1 MIFFAQPKILAVGL
15 NDKEEA
21 LKKLPVRVVSCP
33 NGTDAAS
40 VLRDERVSIV
50 ITAWDLDDMPD
61 GLFVRRLK
69 VVKPDVKT
77 IVFIKSQDT
86 SEEINARS
94 VGASVVLTDKTS
106 DEMFQRAVIE
116 ANKFQEAGSLKN
128 NRAE

>member
-15 NDKEEA
+15 NDKEKA
-21 LKKLPVRVVSCP
+21 LKELPVRLVSCLS
-33 NGTDAAS
+33 GADAAS
-40 VLRDERVSIV
+40 VLKDERVSIV

-69 VVKPDVKT
+69 VVKPDIKT
-77 IVFIKSQDT
+77 IVFIKAQNA

-106 DEMFQRAVIE
+106 DEMFRRTVIE
-116 ANKFQEAGSLKN
+116 ANRFQETGLKN
-128 NRAE
+128 DMTR

>member
-33 NGTDAAS
+33 SGTDAAS

-69 VVKPDVKT
+69 VVKPDIKT

-86 SEEINARS
+86 CEEINARS

-116 ANKFQEAGSLKN
+116 ANKTQEAGKP
-128 NRAE
+128 